1 MNEFEFLIL
10 VRWINLKPV
19 IQSEVCQKD
28 KNKCHI
34 LTHIY
39 GIPYHLYCSP
49 PSLTTVLFLCS
60 CFQAVD
66 GFWRKLVYYFL
77 NKLRFIQLKLSPHAE
92 HSFTA

>member
-1 MNEFEFLIL
+1 MIEFEFLIL

-19 IQSEVCQKD
+19 IQSEVDQKD

-34 LTHIY
+34 LTHIH
-39 GIPYHLYCSP
+39 GIPYHSYCRP
-49 PSLTTVLFLCS
+49 PCLTTILFLCP

-66 GFWRKLVYYFL
+66 GFWRKPVYYFL
-77 NKLRFIQLKLSPHAE
+77 NKLFIQLKLSPHAE